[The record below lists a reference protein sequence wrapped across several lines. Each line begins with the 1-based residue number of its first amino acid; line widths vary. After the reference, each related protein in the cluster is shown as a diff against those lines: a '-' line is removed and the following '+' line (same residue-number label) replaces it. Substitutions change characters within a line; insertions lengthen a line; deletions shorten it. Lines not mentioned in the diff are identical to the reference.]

1 MKRMSAMVLSTI
13 CIMNALASPVA
24 TAFADTNGYEVVD
37 LSANSGKLMET
48 VLLEG
53 ETVSPSTMSEESDDS
68 DEISEEELGD
78 LTQYRRR
85 RYGDGSFVDALGR
98 CVRPSST
105 VASGYLYA
113 MYWFEEFSMEYTH
126 EMEVEAARV
135 AFKQRKD
142 LLKRVG
148 DFEQYRTYT
157 NADKTEFTDVS
168 GRTVYKT
175 DSNESGWAFASAS
188 GDSEYEYTQDI
199 ELQTIVAYLDKKEA
213 EEKREQE
220 LKALE
225 ALWSDAKKKYA
236 YLEKDYADSSE
247 RSDVK
252 LYILPDVVTLDMIDF
267 RNYTVFKYESGEFKD
282 LEPHYS
288 EILDFI
294 KDTYSDLGE
303 VSIKRAGIANG
314 KYGIV
319 FTATVGDSEENPLYA
334 MKTQLDD
341 NHTWIDKDMRKTWTF
356 FLPVNTMSKD
366 LVFVDAGVNRLDIKP
381 NQEISDDVLAVVK
394 TYLLD
399 KRKLSSIDVQDKM
412 VKYDATGKYHYLD
425 VTYVTSDSETF
436 DARIRFLRVE
446 GFQHDDD
453 NFYVDFEE
461 GKTKLSEADVE
472 RLNKS
477 LGVMKNN
484 IFYDF
489 DIGVLNTDMI
499 VNSDRLAGDVVSID
513 LGHNADLPSYNIG
526 SCYTGVGRFTDS
538 DSLIYKYKISAVVPY
553 RHDDFLLTGLKYD
566 DITDTDLYV
575 YNRVLFKE
583 QVSGSIS
590 LNDYVKSKNGGH
602 DIVKLI
608 RFEQGEHYYSKN
620 TARLIALSYFDDD
633 GQIKYYMV
641 KLKPEMTS
649 LYFEENGSGELTIVD
664 ERLRNKI
671 KDVLFKKYGNIIKNV
686 WVGDTSRWSAVNFA
700 FSYMNDKRVAGQVF
714 LVSDMGDYLAP
725 GMCRPYDRTD
735 VMIDVYMATNKNELG
750 YWIGDMEFDDKNYVV
765 KTSEDVEKP
774 KTGESKDDVPKTSP
788 SELPKTS
795 PSELPKTSPSEL
807 PKDVP
812 NKEVLTPSELVKE
825 DKLIKPT
832 PSELPKDN
840 GSTDTKVLNSKNSS
854 SVGTNKS
861 GGNSNAVRQSGVLD
875 LNKQSDTETNDFK
888 VIENP
893 SGKVVSVDRQI
904 GVVAGNDDIQSNL
917 TPVNS
922 ERSVG
927 IGRNVKTSDSSMLF
941 VYGGLFMV
949 SMFGFLAS
957 VFGRG
962 KKTK

>member
-37 LSANSGKLMET
+37 LSTNSEKLMET
-48 VLLEG
+48 VLSEG
-53 ETVSPSTMSEESDDS
+53 ETASPSTMFEESGDS
-68 DEISEEELGD
+68 NEISEEELGD
-78 LTQYRRR
+78 LTQYRGDW
-85 RYGDGSFVDALGR
+85 YGGGSFIDGLGR
-98 CVRPSST
+98 YVKPSST
-105 VASGYLYA
+105 VVSGYIYSP
-113 MYWFEEFSMEYTH
+113 YWDEAPSKEYTH

-135 AFKQRKD
+135 VFKKHRDAERVEKKKRED

-148 DFEQYRTYT
+148 DVEKYRTYT

-168 GRTVYKT
+168 GRKVYKT
-175 DSNESGWAFASAS
+175 DSNESGWQFIN
-188 GDSEYEYTQDI
+188 GGEDYVEYTQDL
-199 ELQTIVAYLDKKEA
+199 ELKAIVEYLDKKEA
-213 EEKREQE
+213 EEKKAQE

-247 RSDVK
+247 QSDVK
-252 LYILPDVVTLDMIDF
+252 LYILPDAVTLDMLDF
-267 RNYTVFKYESGEFKD
+267 RNYTISKYESSEFKD

-294 KDTYSDLGE
+294 KDTYPDLGE

-341 NHTWIDKDMRKTWTF
+341 NFTWIDKNMRKTWTF
-356 FLPVNTMSKD
+356 FLPVNTISKD
-366 LVFVDAGVNRLDIKP
+366 LVFVDASVNRLDIKP

-412 VKYDATGKYHYLD
+412 VKYDATEKYHYLD

-484 IFYDF
+484 VFYDF
-489 DIGVLNTDMI
+489 DIGVLNTDMV
-499 VNSDRLAGDVVSID
+499 VNSDRLAGNVVSID
-513 LGHNADLPSYNIG
+513 LGHNADLPSYNIE

-583 QVSGSIS
+583 QVPGSIS

-620 TARLIALSYFDDD
+620 IARLIAVLYFDDD
-633 GQIKYYMV
+633 GQTKYYMV

-649 LYFEENGSGELTIVD
+649 LYFKEDGNKELTIVD
-664 ERLRNKI
+664 ECLRNKI
-671 KDVLFKKYGNIIKNV
+671 KDVLLKKYGNIIKDV
-686 WVGDTSRWSAVNFA
+686 WIGNTSRWKTVNFA

-714 LVSDMGDYLAP
+714 LFSEDMDNYFP
-725 GMCRPYDRTD
+725 PSMCRPYDRTD
-735 VMIDVYMATNKNELG
+735 VMIDVYTATNRYNLKI
-750 YWIGDMEFDDKNYVV
+750 WRGDMEFDDKNYVV
-765 KTSEDVEKP
+765 KTSEEVEKP

-788 SELPKTS
+788 SELPK
-795 PSELPKTSPSEL
+795 
-807 PKDVP
+807 DVP
-812 NKEVLTPSELVKE
+812 NKEVSTPSEIIKE

-840 GSTDTKVLNSKNSS
+840 GLTDTKVLNSKNSS

-861 GGNSNAVRQSGVLD
+861 GGNSNVVKQSGVLD
-875 LNKQSDTETNDFK
+875 LNKQSDTKINDFK
-888 VIENP
+888 VIENS
-893 SGKVVSVDRQI
+893 SGDVVSVDRQVD
-904 GVVAGNDDIQSNL
+904 VVAGNSDIQSNL
-917 TPVNS
+917 TSVNS

-927 IGRNVKTSDSSMLF
+927 VGRNVKTFDSSMLF

-957 VFGRG
+957 IFGIG